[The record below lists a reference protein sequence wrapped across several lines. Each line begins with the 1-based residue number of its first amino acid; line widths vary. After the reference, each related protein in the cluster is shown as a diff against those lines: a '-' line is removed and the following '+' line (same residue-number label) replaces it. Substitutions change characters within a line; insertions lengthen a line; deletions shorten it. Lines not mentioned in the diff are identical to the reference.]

1 MRPWFV
7 YVLLC
12 DQKTFYVGM
21 TEDVR
26 KRLIEHQRG
35 YSPYT
40 KKFSDIQ
47 LVYQEQCRNHVEAEQ
62 RELQLKKWSVAK
74 KKALI
79 TRDTALLRKLSK
91 GRGLVNATGQE
102 W

>member
-1 MRPWFV
+1 MRSWFV

-21 TEDVR
+21 AEDFE
-26 KRLIEHQRG
+26 KRLVEHKRG
-35 YSPYT
+35 YSTYT
-40 KKFSDIQ
+40 KKFSDIR
-47 LVYQEQCRNHVEAEQ
+47 LVYQEQCRNRAEAER

-74 KKALI
+74 KRALI
-79 TRDTALLRKLSK
+79 AGGKTLLQKLSK
-91 GRGLVNATGQE
+91 SRGLVDATGRE

>member
-7 YVLLC
+7 YILLC

-21 TEDVR
+21 TEDVA
-26 KRLIEHQRG
+26 KRLVEHTSG
-35 YSPYT
+35 YSRYT
-40 KKFSDIQ
+40 RKFSDIQ
-47 LVYQEQCRNHVEAEQ
+47 LVYQEQCRSHAEAER

-79 TRDTALLRKLSK
+79 AGDKTLLRQLSK
-91 GRGLVNATGQE
+91 GHELADATGE
-102 W
+102 ES